1 MTAIAKKF
9 IIARKIVNAI
19 LQGAHTTDM
28 IIRNQGLET
37 QYRAVCKTLAWLQSQ
52 GIIEYHNRNLAQ
64 EYGYFIADNAWNRI

>member
-1 MTAIAKKF
+1 
-9 IIARKIVNAI
+9 
-19 LQGAHTTDM
+19 M